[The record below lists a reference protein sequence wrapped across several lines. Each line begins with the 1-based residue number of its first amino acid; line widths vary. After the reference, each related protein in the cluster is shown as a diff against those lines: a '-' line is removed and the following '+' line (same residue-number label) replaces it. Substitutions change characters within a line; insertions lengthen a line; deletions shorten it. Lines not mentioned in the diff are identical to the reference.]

1 MIKYLKSEIS
11 IVKVDTETKESLTI
25 FNDPLAKRI
34 VHQILDESAFG
45 LVTVIKVEEGFFT
58 EVTEEEFLAKK
69 EEVKSIITSFG
80 F

>member
-34 VHQILDESAFG
+34 VHQILDESTFG
-45 LVTVIKVEEGFFT
+45 VVTVIKVEEGFFT

-69 EEVKSIITSFG
+69 EEVKAAIIAFG